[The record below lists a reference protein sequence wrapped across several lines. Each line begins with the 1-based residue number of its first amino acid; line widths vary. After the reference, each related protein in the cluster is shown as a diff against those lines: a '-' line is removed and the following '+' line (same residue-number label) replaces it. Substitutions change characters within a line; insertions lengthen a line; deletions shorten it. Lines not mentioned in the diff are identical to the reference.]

1 MPEDQERS
9 ETGRAKPTRRRRPRW
24 KKAVKLSFAYGFL
37 AFLCGL
43 IVLGVFWAQAL
54 EHAQEVLPEVDSHI
68 ANLGISPS
76 TIVSS
81 DGQILYEESSQFR
94 EPVPLSEIP
103 KVMQDAMIAAEDK
116 RFYDHSGVDWKG
128 IARAAVVGLQTGRFS
143 QGGSTIAM
151 QLAKKLASNGARTF
165 HRKLDDAALA
175 FELENT
181 WSKPRIL
188 QAYMNLMYFGS
199 GAYGVKAACKVY
211 FGIPLSQVSLSQA
224 AMLAR
229 CVRRPSDENPFANL
243 SKSIANRN
251 VVLDVMR
258 QEGMIDDNA
267 YHKAIQ
273 KKVHLAKARFA
284 YSARIYAA
292 PYFVADVISQLKQL
306 GMSHYLSDGG
316 YKIVTTLD
324 SSLEQK
330 AEDNLSSVIAQNSGR
345 GVRTGAFVLLDKDGR
360 ILAEVGGPDYRKS
373 QFNIIT
379 SGSLQPGSSFKPIVY
394 ATAISEGKLDETS
407 DISSDRL
414 SVYDPSSRKT
424 WVVHNDDGRY
434 GGMIPVKTALA
445 QSVNT
450 SAVRAIQ
457 MAGVSNVVQFAHDVF
472 AIKSK
477 LPPYPSLALGSCN
490 VSPLEMARAY
500 SVFMLRG
507 SRFNPYSI
515 EHIEDAGGNVVASFG
530 PKIDSNVLDSAV
542 VDQVRDLLRAVVTQG
557 TGYAAHDVP
566 NAMGKTGTTSSNKD
580 AWFDG
585 FTNNYLGVGWVGNQ
599 RYNSKLKRYV
609 AAPMSS
615 SVFGGTVTIHVWRA
629 MMLAAQA
636 ESDKL
641 AKNLQS
647 TPATPAKPNPK
658 KPTPPPNQPQEPV
671 IQVDPDSQ
679 KPLTKGQ
686 GTDSTGD
693 QTPSDGS
700 DPTSGTGNPANPPK
714 SGGDGGGT
722 GINTTVST
730 GPIDRPKTGSKTSSK
745 SQYVTVEVCADSGL
759 LATPYCPEVVKR
771 RFLKGHQPTKYC
783 NLHHP

>member
-1 MPEDQERS
+1 MA
-9 ETGRAKPTRRRRPRW
+9 AKRRRPRW

-37 AFLCGL
+37 IFLCGL

-68 ANLGISPS
+68 ASLGISPT
-76 TIVSS
+76 TIVSA

-94 EPVPLSEIP
+94 EPVPLTEIP

-116 RFYDHSGVDWKG
+116 RFYEHSGVDWKG

-211 FGIPLSQVSLSQA
+211 FGIPLSQINLSQA

-243 SKSIANRN
+243 SKSISNRN

-258 QEGMIDDNA
+258 QQGMIDDDA
-267 YHKAIQ
+267 YQKAIQ

-284 YSARIYAA
+284 YSARIYSA

-306 GMSHYLSDGG
+306 GLSHYLSDGG
-316 YKIVTTLD
+316 YRIVTTLD
-324 SSLEQK
+324 STLEQK
-330 AEDNLSSVIAQNSGR
+330 AEDNLSSVIAQNSDR

-394 ATAISEGKLDETS
+394 STAFSEGKLDETS

-414 SVYDPSSRKT
+414 SVYDQSSRKT

-434 GGMIPVKTALA
+434 GGMISVKTALA

-450 SAVRAIQ
+450 AAVRAIQ

-472 AIKSK
+472 GIKSK

-500 SVFMLRG
+500 SVFMLHG

-515 EHIEDAGGNVVASFG
+515 EHIEDNTGTVVASYG
-530 PKIDSNVLDSAV
+530 PKIDSNVLDSSV
-542 VDQVRDLLRAVVTQG
+542 VDQVRDLLRAVVTSG

-585 FTNNYLGVGWVGNQ
+585 FTDNFLGVGWVGNQ

-641 AKNLQS
+641 AKNLQNQS
-647 TPATPAKPNPK
+647 SNAPKQVAK
-658 KPTPPPNQPQEPV
+658 KPPIKPTQPSEPV

-679 KPLTKGQ
+679 KPLSKSQ
-686 GTDSTGD
+686 SSDPNSDQPPTDSTDPASASTNGAGD
-693 QTPSDGS
+693 P
-700 DPTSGTGNPANPPK
+700 N
-714 SGGDGGGT
+714 GGGN
-722 GINTTVST
+722 GNAPPISTTVHVA
-730 GPIDRPKTGSKTSSK
+730 PPDKPKPPGRSDSK
-745 SQYVTVEVCADSGL
+745 SQYITVEVCADSGL

-771 RFLKGHQPTKYC
+771 RYLKGHQPTKRC
-783 NLHHP
+783 NIHHP